1 MQLNLNYNEFL
12 EKIGSKYDIV
22 NGVLVESDTGVLT
35 VSKNFEQY
43 TIYLNTLSKSVSLI
57 IPEKAYI
64 GRFYLLKKSDCI
76 KLVNEWL
83 DDKLKTTNYLERY
96 KNTDNR
102 TFKKYYSEGV
112 KHAYLDN
119 SFVEVDSQSVSVND
133 VIVYGNKN
141 HVAVCVD
148 TNRILHHMPGK
159 LSCYDQLDTEKILG
173 VYRP

>member
-43 TIYLNTLSKSVSLI
+43 TIYLNTLSKSVSLVV
-57 IPEKAYI
+57 PEKAYI
-64 GRFYLLKKSDCI
+64 GRFYLLRKSDCI

-83 DDKLKTTNYLERY
+83 DDTLKTTNYVQRY
-96 KNTDNR
+96 KETNNR
-102 TFKKYYSEGV
+102 TFKKYYTDGV
-112 KHAYLDN
+112 KYAYLDN
-119 SFVEVDSQSVSVND
+119 GFTEVANNQLEVGD
-133 VIVYGNKN
+133 VLVYGNN
-141 HVAVCVD
+141 LHVAVYVD